1 MTNSARGDEIYNEGQ
16 SLSFKNR
23 NWTSL
28 LVLFN
33 IQLCCE
39 VAPYIGIQ
47 YLPKLMYIIK
57 YLKAEEKVSL

>member
-16 SLSFKNR
+16 TRSFKNR
-23 NWTSL
+23 NWASP

-33 IQLCCE
+33 ILLCCE
-39 VAPYIGIQ
+39 VAPYVGIQ

-57 YLKAEEKVSL
+57 YLKEEEKVSL